1 MPRWSLHMQE
11 PSNVGEP
18 QEVRDAWDKQLQA
31 QQAKAD
37 ASLTAQVEAA
47 FEAELS

>member
-1 MPRWSLHMQE
+1 MARWSTFHPE

-18 QEVRDAWDKQLQA
+18 QQVRDAWDKQLKE
-31 QQAKAD
+31 QQAKPD